1 MRDLKIRTRLLL
13 GLGALTV
20 LITLLLGFPPLIVD
34 HAHRART
41 APSLSPG

>member
-13 GLGALTV
+13 GLDVLIL
-20 LITLLLGFPPLIVD
+20 LITLLLGFPLLVVD